1 MPDAQRRAGDAQ
13 DHPASA
19 HAQDRVSGADEYP
32 SASAEPGVAI
42 APGQDWPV
50 PAATRPVHAVVTLP
64 GSKSITNRA
73 LILAALADGPG
84 LIRRPLRA
92 RDTLL
97 MAAALRELGTDIEE
111 LAKSSDGRL
120 AGPCWRVTPCL
131 PGTATAQRSA
141 GAPAARQSA
150 GTPAARQSA
159 GAPAARRG
167 DGHPRGGTSA
177 VDVGNAGTVLRFV
190 PPVATL
196 SAGDVSFDGDPRAR
210 ERPVGPLLT
219 ALRELGARID
229 DGGRGA
235 LPFTVHGRGAMPGGA
250 ITLDASG
257 SSQLVSAL
265 LLAGPRFDKGVE
277 VHHQGPPVPSS
288 PHVEMTIG
296 MLRDTGV
303 RVEAT
308 GRDSWRV
315 HPGPP
320 HPRDVDVEPDLS
332 NAAPFLAAALV
343 TGGTVKIPGW
353 PARTHQPGD
362 ALRGLLTRMGG
373 TCELSSDGL
382 TVRGSGT
389 IHGISADLRDVSEL
403 IPVLTALAALASSP
417 SRFTGIAHMRT
428 HETDR
433 LAALAREIN
442 ALGGHVTELPDG
454 LAIKARPLSA
464 GGAAAPAS
472 AGGAGA
478 THVFATYD
486 DHRMVM
492 AAAVLGLAVPGLRAA
507 NAATV
512 AKTLPGFTQLWTA
525 MLERSH

>member
-1 MPDAQRRAGDAQ
+1 MPDAQRRAEDAHEE

-19 HAQDRVSGADEYP
+19 HAQDRVSGPAEYP
-32 SASAEPGVAI
+32 SAGAEPGAAI

-50 PAATRPVHAVVTLP
+50 PAATGPVHAVVTLP

-97 MAAALRELGTDIEE
+97 MAAALRGLGTDIEE
-111 LAKSSDGRL
+111 LAKSPDGRA

-131 PGTATAQRSA
+131 PGAATAQRSA
-141 GAPAARQSA
+141 GVPAA
-150 GTPAARQSA
+150 G
-159 GAPAARRG
+159 RG
-167 DGHPRGGTSA
+167 DGHPRGGPSA

-196 SAGDVSFDGDPRAR
+196 GAGDVSFDGDPRAR

-219 ALRELGARID
+219 ALRELGACID

-277 VHHQGPPVPSS
+277 VHHQGPPVPSA
-288 PHVEMTIG
+288 PHVEMTVG
-296 MLRDTGV
+296 MLRDAAV
-303 RVEAT
+303 RVEVT

-320 HPRDVDVEPDLS
+320 HPRTVDVEPDLS

-343 TGGTVKIPGW
+343 TGGRPERSSPVTRCAACSPGW
-353 PARTHQPGD
+353 VVRANLAQPG
-362 ALRGLLTRMGG
+362 
-373 TCELSSDGL
+373 
-382 TVRGSGT
+382 
-389 IHGISADLRDVSEL
+389 
-403 IPVLTALAALASSP
+403 
-417 SRFTGIAHMRT
+417 
-428 HETDR
+428 
-433 LAALAREIN
+433 
-442 ALGGHVTELPDG
+442 
-454 LAIKARPLSA
+454 
-464 GGAAAPAS
+464 
-472 AGGAGA
+472 
-478 THVFATYD
+478 
-486 DHRMVM
+486 
-492 AAAVLGLAVPGLRAA
+492 
-507 NAATV
+507 
-512 AKTLPGFTQLWTA
+512 
-525 MLERSH
+525 

>member
-1 MPDAQRRAGDAQ
+1 MSIRA
-13 DHPASA
+13 PA
-19 HAQDRVSGADEYP
+19 P
-32 SASAEPGVAI
+32 EPGVAI

-50 PAATRPVHAVVTLP
+50 PAAARPVHAVVTLP

-97 MAAALRELGTDIEE
+97 MAAALRELGADIEE
-111 LAKSSDGRL
+111 LATKPRWPRGGTLLASDAML
-120 AGPCWRVTPCL
+120 AWRRP
-131 PGTATAQRSA
+131 AQRSA
-141 GAPAARQSA
+141 RS
-150 GTPAARQSA
+150 PAARQSA
-159 GAPAARRG
+159 GAPAARQSAGAPSARRG
-167 DGHPRGGTSA
+167 DGHPWGGTSA

-196 SAGDVSFDGDPRAR
+196 GAGDVSFDGDPRAR

-296 MLRDTGV
+296 MLREAGV

-315 HPGPP
+315 HPGPLQ
-320 HPRDVDVEPDLS
+320 PRTVDVEPDLS

-343 TGGTVKIPGW
+343 TGGTVTIPAGLPERISPVTRCAACSPGW
-353 PARTHQPGD
+353 VVPANSARTG
-362 ALRGLLTRMGG
+362 
-373 TCELSSDGL
+373 
-382 TVRGSGT
+382 
-389 IHGISADLRDVSEL
+389 
-403 IPVLTALAALASSP
+403 
-417 SRFTGIAHMRT
+417 
-428 HETDR
+428 
-433 LAALAREIN
+433 
-442 ALGGHVTELPDG
+442 
-454 LAIKARPLSA
+454 
-464 GGAAAPAS
+464 
-472 AGGAGA
+472 
-478 THVFATYD
+478 
-486 DHRMVM
+486 
-492 AAAVLGLAVPGLRAA
+492 
-507 NAATV
+507 
-512 AKTLPGFTQLWTA
+512 
-525 MLERSH
+525 